1 MGKIFS
7 YDSKFF
13 EVLERTA
20 NIVVLNF
27 LIIIFS
33 IPIITIG
40 PTLSASYSVALKM
53 ANGEDPKVFSEF
65 IKRFKQDFKISTVVW
80 MLLILL
86 GIVLSVDFYFSNMIS
101 NKTIS
106 DMFRF
111 IFTIASVILMFI
123 FTYVF
128 ALISKFDNTV
138 KNTLKNSILISIQ
151 NLPYTIIMV
160 IVNLLPIIT
169 MFLFTNQWA
178 NIILFYMVIGF
189 GVILCVNSI
198 FLNKILDKYVS

>member
-13 EVLERTA
+13 EVLERTT